1 MILQALSC
9 RPPGGY
15 RDYGDV
21 HEESECYSLV
31 GYGTMAREVPHTA
44 APGRT
49 SRKSKLRHEG
59 WLQYCVTVWRTR
71 IIIDFRGL

>member
-59 WLQYCVTVWRTR
+59 WLQYYVTVWGTR